1 MTQFKV
7 YGRNAGDWILL
18 KDVSGLIYTTA
29 GQKKRIYLN
38 NNTPHN
44 QFKFENLKTGDPS
57 NCAWIIQSLD
67 LYADNVMGEST
78 ERMYPES
85 GEAFKDIEIAEIIP
99 QDTSIHGLPNHSPLP
114 TGIHM
119 DPQTG
124 WIVGTA
130 TVESPLTS
138 YGITATELSGG
149 IVTRTF
155 LFQVYVC
162 NGGKGLVTFR
172 YRADGYTDENA

>member
-1 MTQFKV
+1 MDFQ
-7 YGRNAGDWILL
+7 I
-18 KDVSGLIYTTA
+18 
-29 GQKKRIYLN
+29 
-38 NNTPHN
+38 TP
-44 QFKFENLKTGDPS
+44 
-57 NCAWIIQSLD
+57 A
-67 LYADNVMGEST
+67 
-78 ERMYPES
+78 
-85 GEAFKDIEIAEIIP
+85 
-99 QDTSIHGLPNHSPLP
+99 LP

-119 DPQTG
+119 DPQTD

-138 YGITATELSGG
+138 YGITATKLSGG
-149 IVTRTF
+149 TVTKTF